1 MDEENI
7 VEKWCNLSILGKIL
21 LVLYFL
27 FVIIAFFCLE
37 GLIFWGVGCLVIN
50 VFGISYTWSFIKGL
64 TVAIVIAA
72 LSCVTIRVNINN
84 K

>member
-1 MDEENI
+1 MDDENI
-7 VEKWCNLSILGKIL
+7 VEKWSNLGVLGKIL
-21 LVLYFL
+21 LILFLL

-50 VFGISYTWSFIKGL
+50 VFSIPYTWSFIKGL
-64 TVAIVIAA
+64 TVAIVISA
-72 LSCVTIRVNINN
+72 LSLITIRVNVNN